1 MDNRNKFWKGVMV
14 GVLVTAFTCFV
25 TVGAST
31 AIYMFGQDVMGNQ
44 AGAGPGREEAGRNA
58 SPAGEGSGELD
69 LERISEKLSQI
80 EDLVDELYLFEDQ
93 IEPDKGE
100 AGVYQGFIFGLNDPY
115 AAYYTPEELASFMDE
130 TKGTYCGIGAMVS
143 QDVRT
148 QISTIVRVFEGSP
161 AEEAGILPGDVI
173 YKVDGELMAGV
184 DLTLLV
190 NNYVKGEEGSQV
202 AITVY
207 REDTGEYVDLTVTR
221 RSGIDFD
228 FEGVRF
234 IDVQTVSGKMLEDG
248 IGYVSVIEFD
258 EVTAK
263 QFKDKIEDL
272 RGQGMERLIID
283 LRDNP
288 GGELNTV
295 VSMADYLIG
304 DGGRILTISDKYGNE
319 EIYKAEDGHSLDIPM
334 VVLVNENS
342 ASASEVLT
350 GALKDYDAATVVGTQ
365 TFGKGIVQSLI
376 PLSDGSAVKLTT
388 SHYYTPGGLDIHG
401 KGISPDVEVELG
413 DEARRM
419 AVLPQELDNQL
430 QKGIEVIKDI
440 RE

>member
-100 AGVYQGFIFGLNDPY
+100 AGVYQGFNFGLNDPY

-221 RSGIDFD
+221 
-228 FEGVRF
+228 RF

>member
-221 RSGIDFD
+221 R
-228 FEGVRF
+228 F

-350 GALKDYDAATVVGTQ
+350 GALKDYDAATVVGT
-365 TFGKGIVQSLI
+365 
-376 PLSDGSAVKLTT
+376 
-388 SHYYTPGGLDIHG
+388 
-401 KGISPDVEVELG
+401 
-413 DEARRM
+413 
-419 AVLPQELDNQL
+419 
-430 QKGIEVIKDI
+430 
-440 RE
+440 

>member
-100 AGVYQGFIFGLNDPY
+100 AGVYQGFIYGLNDPY

-221 RSGIDFD
+221 
-228 FEGVRF
+228 RF

-430 QKGIEVIKDI
+430 QKGTEVIKDI

>member
-58 SPAGEGSGELD
+58 SPAGEGSGELN

-221 RSGIDFD
+221 
-228 FEGVRF
+228 RF

-419 AVLPQELDNQL
+419 AVIPQELDNQL

>member
-221 RSGIDFD
+221 R
-228 FEGVRF
+228 F

-430 QKGIEVIKDI
+430 QKGIEILKGQMAGN
-440 RE
+440 

>member
-58 SPAGEGSGELD
+58 SPAGEGSGELN

-80 EDLVDELYLFEDQ
+80 EDLVDEVYLFEDQ

-221 RSGIDFD
+221 
-228 FEGVRF
+228 RF

>member
-221 RSGIDFD
+221 R
-228 FEGVRF
+228 F

-258 EVTAK
+258 EVTEK

>member
-221 RSGIDFD
+221 R
-228 FEGVRF
+228 F

-401 KGISPDVEVELG
+401 TGISPDVEVELG

>member
-221 RSGIDFD
+221 R
-228 FEGVRF
+228 F

>member
-100 AGVYQGFIFGLNDPY
+100 AGVYQGFIYGLNDPY

-221 RSGIDFD
+221 
-228 FEGVRF
+228 RF

>member
-221 RSGIDFD
+221 R
-228 FEGVRF
+228 F

-376 PLSDGSAVKLTT
+376 PLSDESAVKLTT

>member
-130 TKGTYCGIGAMVS
+130 PKGTYCGIGAMVS

-221 RSGIDFD
+221 
-228 FEGVRF
+228 RF

>member
-58 SPAGEGSGELD
+58 SPAGEGSGELN

-80 EDLVDELYLFEDQ
+80 EDLVDEVYLFEDQ

-221 RSGIDFD
+221 
-228 FEGVRF
+228 RF

-419 AVLPQELDNQL
+419 AVIPQELDNQL

>member
-221 RSGIDFD
+221 R
-228 FEGVRF
+228 F

-440 RE
+440 QE

>member
-221 RSGIDFD
+221 R
-228 FEGVRF
+228 F

-419 AVLPQELDNQL
+419 AVLPQAAIGSVCIQWRPS
-430 QKGIEVIKDI
+430 IPYIPYF
-440 RE
+440 

>member
-207 REDTGEYVDLTVTR
+207 REDSGEYVDLTVTR
-221 RSGIDFD
+221 
-228 FEGVRF
+228 RF
-234 IDVQTVSGKMLEDG
+234 IDVQTVSGKMLEDK
-248 IGYVSVIEFD
+248 IGYISVIEFD

-263 QFKDKIEDL
+263 QFKDKIEEL

-295 VSMADYLIG
+295 VSMADYLIE

-319 EIYKAEDGHSLDIPM
+319 EIYKAEDGHSLDMPM

-350 GALKDYDAATVVGTQ
+350 GALKDYDAATIVGTQ

-401 KGISPDVEVELG
+401 KGISPDVEVELD
-413 DEARRM
+413 DEARRL
-419 AVLPQELDNQL
+419 AVIPQELDNQL
-430 QKGIEVIKDI
+430 QKGIEVIQDI
-440 RE
+440 IK

>member
-221 RSGIDFD
+221 R
-228 FEGVRF
+228 F

-413 DEARRM
+413 DEAKRM

>member
-58 SPAGEGSGELD
+58 SPAGEGSGEFD

-221 RSGIDFD
+221 
-228 FEGVRF
+228 RF

>member
-44 AGAGPGREEAGRNA
+44 AGAGPGREENGRKE
-58 SPAGEGSGELD
+58 SPAGEENGGLD
-69 LERISEKLSQI
+69 LERVSGKLSQI
-80 EDLVDELYLFEDQ
+80 QNLVDEVYLFEDQ
-93 IEPDKGE
+93 IDPAQGE
-100 AGVYQGFIFGLNDPY
+100 AGLYQGFIFGLNDPY

-161 AEEAGILPGDVI
+161 AEEAGLLPGDVI

-207 REDTGEYVDLTVTR
+207 REDPGEYVDLTVTR
-221 RSGIDFD
+221 
-228 FEGVRF
+228 RF
-234 IDVQTVSGKMLEDG
+234 IDVQTVSGKMLEDN
-248 IGYVSVIEFD
+248 IGYISVIEFD

-263 QFKDKIEDL
+263 QFKDKIEEL
-272 RGQGMERLIID
+272 RGRGMERLIID

-295 VSMADYLIG
+295 VSIADYLIE
-304 DGGRILTISDKYGNE
+304 DGGRILTISDKYGKE

-350 GALKDYDAATVVGTQ
+350 GALKDYDVATIVGMQ

-401 KGISPDVEVELG
+401 KGISPDVEVELD
-413 DEARRM
+413 DEAKRL
-419 AVLPQELDNQL
+419 AVIPQELDNQL
-430 QKGIEVIKDI
+430 RRGIEVIKDI

>member
-221 RSGIDFD
+221 R
-228 FEGVRF
+228 F

-334 VVLVNENS
+334 VVLVNENF

>member
-1 MDNRNKFWKGVMV
+1 M
-14 GVLVTAFTCFV
+14 
-25 TVGAST
+25 
-31 AIYMFGQDVMGNQ
+31 
-44 AGAGPGREEAGRNA
+44 
-58 SPAGEGSGELD
+58 
-69 LERISEKLSQI
+69 
-80 EDLVDELYLFEDQ
+80 
-93 IEPDKGE
+93 
-100 AGVYQGFIFGLNDPY
+100 
-115 AAYYTPEELASFMDE
+115 
-130 TKGTYCGIGAMVS
+130 
-143 QDVRT
+143 
-148 QISTIVRVFEGSP
+148 
-161 AEEAGILPGDVI
+161 I

-221 RSGIDFD
+221 
-228 FEGVRF
+228 RF

-304 DGGRILTISDKYGNE
+304 TAAAFSPYRINMEMKRFTRRRT
-319 EIYKAEDGHSLDIPM
+319 A
-334 VVLVNENS
+334 
-342 ASASEVLT
+342 T
-350 GALKDYDAATVVGTQ
+350 AL
-365 TFGKGIVQSLI
+365 
-376 PLSDGSAVKLTT
+376 
-388 SHYYTPGGLDIHG
+388 
-401 KGISPDVEVELG
+401 ISPWSCWSMKTPR
-413 DEARRM
+413 ARR
-419 AVLPQELDNQL
+419 
-430 QKGIEVIKDI
+430 
-440 RE
+440 RY

>member
-58 SPAGEGSGELD
+58 SPAGEGSGELN

-221 RSGIDFD
+221 
-228 FEGVRF
+228 RF

>member
-58 SPAGEGSGELD
+58 SPAGEGSGELN

-80 EDLVDELYLFEDQ
+80 EDLVDEVYLFEDQ

-221 RSGIDFD
+221 R
-228 FEGVRF
+228 F

-350 GALKDYDAATVVGTQ
+350 GALKDYDVATVVGTQ

-419 AVLPQELDNQL
+419 AVIPQELDNQL